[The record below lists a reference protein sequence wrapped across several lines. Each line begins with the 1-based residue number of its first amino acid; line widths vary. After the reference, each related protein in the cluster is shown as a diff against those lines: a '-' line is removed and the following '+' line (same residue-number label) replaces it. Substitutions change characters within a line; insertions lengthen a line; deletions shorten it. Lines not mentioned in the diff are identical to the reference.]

1 MEKINGETFLGQFIK
16 GVITTV
22 AITLVC
28 VLLFALVLSLTDL
41 GDGVIRPVNQFI
53 KLVAVFCGVVISV
66 KGEKGFLKGLAATVL
81 SFLIF
86 GLIGGGLS
94 FGWAILIDLVCGAIM
109 GGLSGAI
116 SVNLPRRG

>member
-1 MEKINGETFLGQFIK
+1 MEKINCDSFLGQFIK

-22 AITLVC
+22 AVTLVC
-28 VLLFALVLSLTDL
+28 VLAFALVLSLTSL

-53 KLVAVFCGVVISV
+53 KLASIFCGVAMSV
-66 KGEKGFLKGLAATVL
+66 RGEKGFLKGLAIGFVATIL

-94 FGWAILIDLVCGAIM
+94 FGWTLLIDVVCDNRQSSQSQI
-109 GGLSGAI
+109 I
-116 SVNLPRRG
+116 IP